1 METGSP
7 TPNFGSGGP
16 IPMFRSIRWTLQLWH
31 AAILGLALASF
42 ATALYFVVSRA
53 QLSRVDAELERAA
66 HVLASGPPGPPLGE
80 GGRGGKR
87 PPPWEREEHPGPGM
101 REPNQS
107 SRPLGGPRGR
117 GPGGPPWPNPEERW
131 AQVPRDTLQRIGQDE
146 QDQPYFVIW
155 GMWGEVLRASSS
167 SLDVSPPDELPGRR
181 LVDEMMARKDSPS
194 AGMLPEFIGTPE
206 GPPKPDLWG
215 LGTQFRQ
222 RGMLREVI
230 VPGPFGV
237 TVLVGKSMHSEETA
251 LQQLRWKLLGAGLGV
266 MAIGLCGGWLLSKR
280 VMRPIRAISGT
291 ARAISASDLSRRIAV
306 EEADSE
312 LGSLAQTLNETFE
325 RLETA
330 FQRQVRFT
338 ADASHELRT
347 PLSIIH
353 SHAELAL
360 TRDRTAPEY
369 KQAIETCLRAAKR
382 TKSLVDA
389 LLVLAR
395 ADAGKLELKCERFDL
410 RDAAEESLAMV
421 EARAQERN
429 VSLEKDLHAVELEA
443 DRTRILQLLTNL
455 LVNAIQYNREEGR
468 VVLTIGQEGSEAV
481 LKVADTGVG
490 IAAQDQPR
498 VFERFFRA
506 DKARSREAG
515 GSGLGLAICQSIV
528 EAHHGSITFTS
539 QPGSGTTFIVRLPL
553 SRSGATA

>member
-1 METGSP
+1 
-7 TPNFGSGGP
+7 
-16 IPMFRSIRWTLQLWH
+16 MFRSIRWTLQLWH
-31 AAILGLALASF
+31 AAILALALTSF
-42 ATALYFVVSRA
+42 GVALYLVVSRA
-53 QLSRVDAELERAA
+53 QLGRVDAELERAA
-66 HVLASGPPGPPLGE
+66 HVLASGPAGPPPGE
-80 GGRGGKR
+80 PGHGGER
-87 PPPWEREEHPGPGM
+87 PPWEREGHFGRGGS
-101 REPNQS
+101 EPNGFPG
-107 SRPLGGPRGR
+107 RGMFGPRGR
-117 GPGGPPWPNPEERW
+117 GPGGPGRPIPAQRW
-131 AQVPRDTLQRIGQDE
+131 TQVPRDVLERIGQDE

-155 GMWGEVLRASSS
+155 GIKGEVLQASSS
-167 SLDVSPPDELPGRR
+167 SLGVPLPDDLPGRR
-181 LVDEMMARKDSPS
+181 LADRFLTRKDAP
-194 AGMLPEFIGTPE
+194 AEAALPGLFGDPE
-206 GPPKPDLWG
+206 
-215 LGTQFRQ
+215 FRQ
-222 RGMLREVI
+222 RGVLREVM

-237 TVLVGKSMHSEETA
+237 TVLVGKSMRSEATA
-251 LQQLRWKLLGAGLGV
+251 LRQLRWRLLGAGLGV

-280 VMRPIRAISGT
+280 VTRPIRVISET
-291 ARAISASDLSRRIAV
+291 AHAISASDLSRRIAV
-306 EEADSE
+306 EQADSE

-330 FQRQVRFT
+330 FQRQIRFT

-410 RDAAEESLAMV
+410 KDAADESLAMV
-421 EARAQERN
+421 EARAKERS
-429 VSLEKDLHAVELEA
+429 VSLETHVQAVELEA

-455 LVNAIQYNREEGR
+455 LVNAIQYNREGGR
-468 VVLTIGQEGSEAV
+468 VTLTIAPEGAEAV
-481 LKVADTGVG
+481 LTVADTGVG
-490 IAAQDQPR
+490 MAAQDQAH

-528 EAHHGSITFTS
+528 DAHHGSITFTS
-539 QPGSGTTFIVRLPL
+539 QPGQGTTFTVRLPL
-553 SRSGATA
+553 SRSDPVA